1 MPWRTLD
8 YFMTFFNFV
17 NHSSRPRQQIRN
29 SYPVIPG
36 LKKKKKKNQGN
47 KRATTDQK
55 EKEGKSMGKHK
66 RDPRA
71 AEKPEDTERLSKPQ
85 IHSPAFQ
92 IEER

>member
-36 LKKKKKKNQGN
+36 LKKKKKK
-47 KRATTDQK
+47 TK
-55 EKEGKSMGKHK
+55 ETK
-66 RDPRA
+66 
-71 AEKPEDTERLSKPQ
+71 ERLQTKKRKRGRAWENTKEILGQLKSLKIQ
-85 IHSPAFQ
+85 KG
-92 IEER
+92 